1 MWFYT
6 LDAYYAKK
14 LWFTLELDKKVYSNK
29 YSLLVSLSDI
39 QSQCISG
46 PYFYFALI
54 LGKKIHEERDVGE
67 VQRKENKE
75 NILY

>member
-39 QSQCISG
+39 QS
-46 PYFYFALI
+46 
-54 LGKKIHEERDVGE
+54 
-67 VQRKENKE
+67 
-75 NILY
+75 